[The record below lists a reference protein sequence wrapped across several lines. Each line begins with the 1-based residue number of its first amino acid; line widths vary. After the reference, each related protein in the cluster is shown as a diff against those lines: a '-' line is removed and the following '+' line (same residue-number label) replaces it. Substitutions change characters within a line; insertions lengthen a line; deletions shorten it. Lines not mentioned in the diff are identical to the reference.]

1 MRLPVL
7 LLQALILSLF
17 LACGG
22 SALSQSETCTVAR
35 VSDGDSITCADGTR
49 VRFLSI
55 DAPELDQGP
64 FGRAAQA
71 YLEAILPEG
80 TEARLEIDV
89 ERTDRYDRL
98 LAYVY
103 RPDGRMVNRLMVR
116 QGFAVAYVGP
126 PNVRHVETIRA
137 AADSARTQG
146 LGLWTIE
153 AFECLPSDHR
163 RGSC

>member
-1 MRLPVL
+1 MQIGSL
-7 LLQALILSLF
+7 LSVTLLSL
-17 LACGG
+17 LTACGET
-22 SALSQSETCTVAR
+22 ALSQSETCTVVR

-49 VRFLSI
+49 VRLLTI
-55 DAPELDQGP
+55 DAPEMDQGP

-80 TEARLEIDV
+80 TEAGLETDV
-89 ERTDRYDRL
+89 ERTDQYDRL

-103 RPDGRMVNRLMVR
+103 RPDGRMVNLLMVR
-116 QGFAVAYVGP
+116 QGFAVPYVVP
-126 PNVRHVETIRA
+126 PNVRHAEAIRDA
-137 AADSARTQG
+137 GDSAQALA

-163 RGSC
+163 RGGC